1 MTSLELLNVSVR
13 ARGKTLLQD
22 VSLRLQQGEFVALL
36 GPNGAGKTTL
46 LRAALGL
53 LPAEGSVL
61 LDGQPVREMPGRERA
76 AKLAWLPQQGQA
88 AEPITV
94 LEQVTA
100 ARFRFHET
108 HHAAE
113 AGALAALNA
122 AGAAQFAARH
132 VNELSGGEAQRV
144 AVAGMIAQETPLLLL
159 DEPANHLDPAQQI
172 ELYRLIA
179 RLWREGR
186 GVLCIT
192 HDVNML
198 RFVGDA
204 AVRVVGLAEGRVRFE
219 CEYGAPELPGH
230 VGGLFNVGIEIVQ
243 AGADR
248 LLVPSGRPA

>member
-1 MTSLELLNVSVR
+1 MTNLELISVSVH
-13 ARGKTLLQD
+13 ARGKALLQD
-22 VSLRLQQGEFVALL
+22 VSLRVDQGQFVALL

-53 LPAEGSVL
+53 LPVTGDVL
-61 LDGQPVREMPGRERA
+61 LDGRPVRDMPGRERA
-76 AKLAWLPQQGQA
+76 AKLAWLPQQSAA

-113 AGALAALNA
+113 AGARSALDA
-122 AGAAQFAARH
+122 AGASQFAARY

-204 AVRVVGLAEGRVRFE
+204 AVRVVGLADGRVRFD
-219 CEYGAPELPGH
+219 CEYGSPELAGH
-230 VGGLFNVGIEIVQ
+230 VGELFNVGIEIVQ

-248 LLVPSGRPA
+248 LLVPTGGPA

>member
-1 MTSLELLNVSVR
+1 MTSLELLNVSVQ
-13 ARGKTLLQD
+13 ARGKALLRD
-22 VSLRLQQGEFVALL
+22 VSLRVNQGQFVALL

-53 LPAEGSVL
+53 LRAEGSVL
-61 LDGQPVREMPGRERA
+61 LDGRPVRDMPARERA
-76 AKLAWLPQQGQA
+76 TKLAWLPQQSAA
-88 AEPITV
+88 AEPLSV

-100 ARFRFHET
+100 ARYRFHES
-108 HHAAE
+108 HPAAE
-113 AGALAALNA
+113 EGALVALEA
-122 AGAAQFAARH
+122 AGAAHFAERH

-204 AVRVVGLAEGRVRFE
+204 AVRVVGLADGRVRFD
-219 CEYGAPELPGH
+219 CEYGSPELAGH
-230 VGGLFNVGIEIVQ
+230 VGELFNVGIEIVQ